1 MMQKKYSVWIFLLCL
16 LLLSSCSGKQ
26 KKMLEDVNALLIE
39 PTLVSENDM
48 LQIKSLYNIPEPQR
62 KIAVLFG
69 YGYNDKA
76 FIDIV
81 LDQIKKTVGLSANGG
96 AVFPL
101 VFPNDFKWGASAR
114 ISLLT
119 GMLEDAQVN
128 GLVLVGVPEGTHSV
142 LASLQD
148 AGGGTIPYPVV
159 SLLPQD
165 DILGMEAGC
174 DLVLEYLPVAASDDE
189 LSEESSIY
197 VENMPEL
204 IVRTIR
210 YLSLVPTDHIGG
222 FEKDMTELMI
232 HARQMVGSRWTVA
245 RYNDPETGIRPENHF
260 IIENKSKGMQ

>member
-1 MMQKKYSVWIFLLCL
+1 MKGCARNLQYQKKSNISTAIVENILLRYSIFMMQKKYSVWIFLLCL

-101 VFPNDFKWGASAR
+101 VFPDDFKWGASAR

-128 GLVLVGVPEGTHSV
+128 GLVLVGAPEGTHSV

-165 DILGMEAGC
+165 DVLGMEAGC

-197 VENMPEL
+197 VE
-204 IVRTIR
+204 ICR
-210 YLSLVPTDHIGG
+210 S
-222 FEKDMTELMI
+222 
-232 HARQMVGSRWTVA
+232 
-245 RYNDPETGIRPENHF
+245 
-260 IIENKSKGMQ
+260 